1 MNEIADLENNI
12 KDEIKRADHLIYVT
26 LKYTR
31 TVDVMKNV
39 IKRLLSALDSGILEL
54 LEELKSNGK
63 VSMIPPSPLAR
74 LELLEKLLKNE
85 VKDYIKFYS
94 LLRKIDRGEYKKFEE
109 YRKGVMLVV
118 KDKTPIEI
126 NVETLK
132 GYFEK
137 TKEFVNFI
145 EGFKE

>member
-74 LELLEKLLKNE
+74 LELLEK
-85 VKDYIKFYS
+85 
-94 LLRKIDRGEYKKFEE
+94 
-109 YRKGVMLVV
+109 
-118 KDKTPIEI
+118 
-126 NVETLK
+126 
-132 GYFEK
+132 
-137 TKEFVNFI
+137 
-145 EGFKE
+145 

>member
-1 MNEIADLENNI
+1 M
-12 KDEIKRADHLIYVT
+12 
-26 LKYTR
+26 
-31 TVDVMKNV
+31 
-39 IKRLLSALDSGILEL
+39 
-54 LEELKSNGK
+54 
-63 VSMIPPSPLAR
+63 
-74 LELLEKLLKNE
+74 
-85 VKDYIKFYS
+85 KDYIKFYS
-94 LLRKIDRGEYKKFEE
+94 LLRQIDRGEYKKFEE

>member
-94 LLRKIDRGEYKKFEE
+94 LLRQIDRGEYKKFEE

>member
-1 MNEIADLENNI
+1 MKEIADLENNI